1 MSKKKLA
8 SHPYTEIG
16 AFQRLM
22 LLIATL
28 IRHPGIGG
36 ADPNWRSSEQH
47 HNALTEVRDRL
58 ISMGEQENIDGL
70 ACSLPT
76 LRKDLG
82 ILKRWRILDSRMYR
96 WGYFLGTGVM
106 TEAELQTALNAL
118 HSQAKYQRD
127 PQVSQ
132 IYHTVSRR
140 LYGAGAQD
148 DALYPVRTQL
158 DRVIIQTDP
167 EEMMLRGQYRNTL
180 FHQLP
185 QIESAILQGQALE
198 LYHRNHPYSSSKPRY
213 IKVYPLQLIYSD
225 IAWYLLHQDC
235 QTEHLACVRLDRLSE
250 YCQPLSDLVRG
261 LDAQR
266 QNLRQAH
273 RLLETGWGVYL
284 GNQEEQKLELR
295 GELPLVSVSVRF
307 FAPVIEFILE
317 GECRHPSQT
326 ISTGK
331 NDPLTGKTSF
341 VDYTVKLPLR
351 SHKAFMQWV
360 NRFMSSA
367 MFLEPMELVKAHRQ
381 SANALSRRYCD
392 YYET

>member
-1 MSKKKLA
+1 MSKDTST
-8 SHPYTEIG
+8 SHPYAEIG

-28 IRHPGIGG
+28 IRHPGVGG
-36 ADPNWRSSEQH
+36 ADPNWRSSGQH
-47 HNALTEVRDRL
+47 HNALSAVQDRL
-58 ISMGEQENIDGL
+58 VAMGKQEKIDIP
-70 ACSLPT
+70 ACSIPT

-82 ILKRWRILDSRMYR
+82 ILKRWGILDSRMYR

-127 PQVSQ
+127 PQVNL
-132 IYHTVSRR
+132 IYQMVSRR
-140 LYGAGAQD
+140 LYGACAQD

-198 LYHRNHPYSSSKPRY
+198 LYHCHHPYSPAKPRY
-213 IKVYPLQLIYSD
+213 VQVYPLQLIYSD

-235 QTEHLACVRLDRLSE
+235 HNGHLACVRLDRLSE
-250 YCQPLSDLVRG
+250 YCQPLSDRVRG
-261 LDAQR
+261 LAIQR
-266 QNLRQAH
+266 QSLRQAH
-273 RLLETGWGVYL
+273 RLLEVGWGVYL
-284 GNQEEQKLELR
+284 GNQEEQQLELR
-295 GELPLVSVSVRF
+295 GELPPVSVAVRF
-307 FAPVIEFILE
+307 FSPVIEFILE

-326 ISTGK
+326 IKIGGR
-331 NDPLTGKTSF
+331 DPVNGQILF
-341 VDYTVKLPLR
+341 VDYIVKLPRR
-351 SHKAFMQWV
+351 SHRAFIQWV

-367 MFLEPMELVKAHRQ
+367 MVLEPVELVKIHKQ
-381 SANALSRRYCD
+381 SAAALYERYCD
-392 YYET
+392 YSEV